1 MRKKLGIVLAL
12 CFLLCGCTKEPG
24 NEPQVGSPDSS
35 LLQVQN
41 EASECENKYETLD
54 IGNAEII
61 IPEADTLYKAYF
73 DIGDYD
79 QDEVE
84 QSYIDNLKKLSNGEE
99 IDTDK
104 IVYHM
109 WRSEE
114 EGPEYVN
121 YNEASENEHKF
132 RESALLYNHKGFSEV
147 LYKSSYMCEMADYK
161 RILEIK
167 GEEDEEN
174 IWGYRVLDMG
184 TLEKNYD
191 VLHEDISEVSYNLC
205 DGPMNLK
212 EAVDYMEQHVK
223 NDYRFVGSKLLD
235 YKVYK
240 VKVMKLK
247 DGIYY
252 YQFHIQ
258 PEYKGIPLNKDY
270 APQVISGEEDSD
282 EDIERFGVEYVAS
295 MVENNKLNYV
305 WSCAHSYE
313 NVEELESYDKVLSL
327 SSACIAASQQLSTST
342 KLKVGRIELV
352 YDTVFKKKDGVIQ
365 GVEIKPIYHFV
376 ITNPDVLGYT
386 AIYIDVDAI
395 TGQVLITKM

>member
-12 CFLLCGCTKEPG
+12 CFLLCGCTKESG

-132 RESALLYNHKGFSEV
+132 RESALLYNHKI
-147 LYKSSYMCEMADYK
+147 SSQIHSAYPYPVDHQDFLRFLLQY
-161 RILEIK
+161 LH
-167 GEEDEEN
+167 
-174 IWGYRVLDMG
+174 
-184 TLEKNYD
+184 TLE
-191 VLHEDISEVSYNLC
+191 LTH
-205 DGPMNLK
+205 M
-212 EAVDYMEQHVK
+212 
-223 NDYRFVGSKLLD
+223 FLLD
-235 YKVYK
+235 YLLYPYSI
-240 VKVMKLK
+240 L
-247 DGIYY
+247 
-252 YQFHIQ
+252 
-258 PEYKGIPLNKDY
+258 
-270 APQVISGEEDSD
+270 
-282 EDIERFGVEYVAS
+282 
-295 MVENNKLNYV
+295 
-305 WSCAHSYE
+305 
-313 NVEELESYDKVLSL
+313 
-327 SSACIAASQQLSTST
+327 
-342 KLKVGRIELV
+342 
-352 YDTVFKKKDGVIQ
+352 
-365 GVEIKPIYHFV
+365 
-376 ITNPDVLGYT
+376 
-386 AIYIDVDAI
+386 
-395 TGQVLITKM
+395 

>member
-12 CFLLCGCTKEPG
+12 CFLLCGCTKESG

-174 IWGYRVLDMG
+174 IW
-184 TLEKNYD
+184 
-191 VLHEDISEVSYNLC
+191 
-205 DGPMNLK
+205 
-212 EAVDYMEQHVK
+212 
-223 NDYRFVGSKLLD
+223 
-235 YKVYK
+235 
-240 VKVMKLK
+240 
-247 DGIYY
+247 
-252 YQFHIQ
+252 
-258 PEYKGIPLNKDY
+258 
-270 APQVISGEEDSD
+270 
-282 EDIERFGVEYVAS
+282 
-295 MVENNKLNYV
+295 
-305 WSCAHSYE
+305 
-313 NVEELESYDKVLSL
+313 
-327 SSACIAASQQLSTST
+327 
-342 KLKVGRIELV
+342 
-352 YDTVFKKKDGVIQ
+352 
-365 GVEIKPIYHFV
+365 
-376 ITNPDVLGYT
+376 
-386 AIYIDVDAI
+386 
-395 TGQVLITKM
+395 